1 MKARVLAAAILA
13 VVSVGGLAAPS
24 GAKAPTRGCPPAFA
38 GPLTVEQVIEMF
50 PPPPEVTDPEGV
62 IASFDRNGD
71 GTVCVMPFKNGKIN
85 VIDNVANA

>member
-1 MKARVLAAAILA
+1 
-13 VVSVGGLAAPS
+13 
-24 GAKAPTRGCPPAFA
+24 
-38 GPLTVEQVIEMF
+38 MF

-62 IASFDRNGD
+62 IASFDGNGD